1 MPSAAAI
8 KKQGYAK
15 RVNDLLDNYDTAL
28 LVHADNVG
36 SKQFMDIR
44 AVSTRCRGLRFKAL
58 KPSGA
63 RAFAHDLAGAC
74 TLEHLAR
81 GFQREHI

>member
-1 MPSAAAI
+1 MPSAAFL

-15 RVNDLLDNYDTAL
+15 RVNELLDNFDTAL

-44 AVSTRCRGLRFKAL
+44 AVRIERR
-58 KPSGA
+58 A
-63 RAFAHDLAGAC
+63 RDG
-74 TLEHLAR
+74 
-81 GFQREHI
+81 

>member
-36 SKQFMDIR
+36 SRQFMDIR
-44 AVSTRCRGLRFKAL
+44 AVSTRCRGFRFKAL
-58 KPSGA
+58 KPSGGLPSHA
-63 RAFAHDLAGAC
+63 ISRGPC
-74 TLEHLAR
+74 THEHLGR
-81 GFQREHI
+81 GFQREHR

>member
-44 AVSTRCRGLRFKAL
+44 AVSTRCRGFRFKAL
-58 KPSGA
+58 KPSGGPS
-63 RAFAHDLAGAC
+63 LAISLGPC
-74 TLEHLAR
+74 THEHLVR
-81 GFQREHI
+81 GFQREHR

>member
-8 KKQGYAK
+8 KKQGYAQ

-44 AVSTRCRGLRFKAL
+44 AVSSRCRGCRTKAL
-58 KPSGA
+58 KPWSS
-63 RAFAHDLAGAC
+63 RDLAGAC

-81 GFQREHI
+81 SFQREPT